1 MDTGH
6 RSSSQY
12 SSALIL
18 RWIGRASLTEVVADF
33 SYDAGDP
40 FAVRMTFGAAG
51 SGSAVVTWLVARE
64 VLWTGLERAAGE
76 GDVRLGPAGPSDVL
90 FLHLGAPSGEAL
102 FELSRAALKA
112 FLRGTAALVPLGAE
126 TVDLDDELAALLS
139 DGRADPAAG

>member
-1 MDTGH
+1 MDTAHG
-6 RSSSQY
+6 SSSQY

-18 RWIGRASLTEVVADF
+18 RWIGTASLTEVVADF

-51 SGSAVVTWLVARE
+51 SGSAVITWLVARE

-76 GDVRLGPAGPSDVL
+76 GDVRLGPAGATDVL

-102 FELSRAALKA
+102 FELSRAALEA

-139 DGRADPAAG
+139 DGRADPATG